1 MVHFN
6 WTELIPGVGENIHVA
21 TLIVASIL
29 MLIMAVVG
37 RLALGRGEAAM
48 LPARSIGFKSIF
60 ESTVEFIVSICEM
73 VIGEEGE
80 EFVPFFATLFFFI
93 FVSNLM
99 GLLPGFT
106 PPTDNVNTTFA
117 LGIFIFFYYNYLGIR
132 EHGIGYLKQFMGPLV
147 ALAPLMF
154 VIELVSHFVRP
165 FSLGLRLFGNMVGD
179 HTVLSL
185 FLGLVPYYLL
195 PVIFYGLGLFVC
207 FMQAFVFT
215 ILSMIYVSM
224 AISHDH

>member
-21 TLIVASIL
+21 TLLIAAVIMILLAVA
-29 MLIMAVVG
+29 G
-37 RLALGRGEAAM
+37 RFALGRGEESI
-48 LPARSIGFKSIF
+48 LPANRFGFKAVF
-60 ESTVEFIVSICEM
+60 EGTVEFIVSMCEM

-80 EFVPFFATLFFFI
+80 KFVPFFATLFFFI
-93 FVSNLM
+93 FISNLM

-117 LGIFIFFYYNYLGIR
+117 LGVFVFFYYNYLGIR
-132 EHGIGYLKQFMGPLV
+132 EHGFGYIKQFMGPMI

-154 VIELVSHFVRP
+154 VIELVSHLVRP

-179 HTVLSL
+179 HTVLGI
-185 FLGLVPYYLL
+185 FLNLVPYYLL

-207 FMQAFVFT
+207 FIQAFVFT